1 MKLQIQLP
9 KNKTLVWG
17 GGSCLRLIRPY
28 LHRIGR
34 DADFI
39 FSDTGKP
46 RAIADLL
53 ANPIHDLVEAAQ
65 QCDAYVVCIGGS
77 HGLRRSEL
85 SIYLENVF
93 SLKPLQLIHPTAF
106 ICETVEVPASIIVM
120 PNVVIN
126 SYAGI
131 KRDCMINTSAVIETY
146 ECRLGRGVHIMG
158 SAVIT
163 GRVTVED
170 YATIGSNATVL
181 PDLNIGAQSFVIA
194 GAVVTKSVDPFSTV
208 IGAPAK
214 PMKRSAH

>member
-1 MKLQIQLP
+1 MKLQSQLL

-17 GGSCLRLIRPY
+17 GGSCLRLICPY
-28 LHRIGR
+28 LRRIGR

-39 FSDTGKP
+39 FSDVGKP
-46 RAIADLL
+46 RTISDLL
-53 ANPIHDLVEAAQ
+53 ANPIHDLVKAAE

-85 SIYLENVF
+85 SIYLENTF

-120 PNVVIN
+120 PNAVIN
-126 SYAGI
+126 SYADI
-131 KRDCMINTSAVIETY
+131 KRDCMINTSAVIEH

-181 PDLNIGAQSFVIA
+181 PDLNIGAQSFVGA

-214 PMKRSAH
+214 PMRRLMH